1 MRVERGTTLVE
12 AVVAVGL
19 LAGAVVAMAGLASL
33 AVRTSTLAR
42 EQSFAAILALQ
53 KMEALARG
61 AASAPASPP
70 GAWAVETAA
79 FVEHLD
85 ARGRPVAAGARGVFA
100 RRWSVVPLPADPGLV
115 SIQVAVAPCRPAE
128 GEPGCGRSPALAR
141 LATIR
146 SRTAW

>member
-33 AVRTSTLAR
+33 AVRTSALAR
-42 EQSFAAILALQ
+42 EHSYAAILALQ

-61 AASAPASPP
+61 AAAAPASPA
-70 GAWAVETAA
+70 GAWAADTAG
-79 FVEHLD
+79 FVEYLD
-85 ARGRPVAAGARGVFA
+85 ARGRPVAAGARGAFV

-115 SIQVAVAPCRPAE
+115 SIQVAVAPCRPS
-128 GEPGCGRSPALAR
+128 PGASRCGRAPALAR